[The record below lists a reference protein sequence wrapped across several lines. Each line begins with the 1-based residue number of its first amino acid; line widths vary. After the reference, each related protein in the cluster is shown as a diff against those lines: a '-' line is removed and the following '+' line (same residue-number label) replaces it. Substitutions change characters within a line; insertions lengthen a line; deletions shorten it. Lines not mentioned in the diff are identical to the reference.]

1 VTSSQDRWSDSG
13 LSTSRIEALSDGVFS
28 IVLTLMVFEIKIP
41 DLPAGHSHEAWAHV
55 VQLWPQL
62 LSYAV
67 SFIAVGLFWV
77 GHHQM
82 YHMIRRSS
90 RPLLWLNL
98 LFLLFVAFLPFSVAL
113 LGRYGDA
120 REIAILYGL
129 NLLIIGTLNYAQ
141 WFYVTRITH
150 HVIDAVTDNVMH
162 EVDRRILFGPC
173 VCVFAILVALVNAR
187 LSELI
192 YLLMLIAYLL
202 PARIDHVFSQK

>member
-1 VTSSQDRWSDSG
+1 
-13 LSTSRIEALSDGVFS
+13 
-28 IVLTLMVFEIKIP
+28 MVFEIKVP

-90 RPLLWLNL
+90 RALLWMNL
-98 LFLLFVAFLPFSVAL
+98 LFLLFVAFLPFSVAM

-120 REIAILYGL
+120 REVAILYGL
-129 NLLIIGTLNYAQ
+129 NLMIIGTLNYAQ

-150 HVIDAVTDNVMH
+150 HVIDSVTD
-162 EVDRRILFGPC
+162 E
-173 VCVFAILVALVNAR
+173 
-187 LSELI
+187 
-192 YLLMLIAYLL
+192 
-202 PARIDHVFSQK
+202 